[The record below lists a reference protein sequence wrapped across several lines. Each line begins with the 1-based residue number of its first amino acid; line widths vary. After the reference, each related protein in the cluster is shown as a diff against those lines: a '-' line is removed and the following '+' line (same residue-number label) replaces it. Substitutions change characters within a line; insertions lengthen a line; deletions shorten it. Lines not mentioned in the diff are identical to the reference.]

1 MHKSIDSLC
10 AIIDY
15 LSKKLF
21 GSSIKR
27 RTDDIPG
34 QQHLFD
40 ETEVEQDLS
49 LWEEEALIGEEYV
62 RRSELEFIPAAC
74 KMSEYYSQSY
84 GCPSWKAG
92 LGYTEKPVIVKSQV
106 PQALIG
112 KGPATAS
119 TVAWTMYQ
127 KYANG
132 RQWASPLPSG

>member
-1 MHKSIDSLC
+1 MLGDIFNLENFYIVCGYTDMHKSIDSLC

-15 LSKKLF
+15 LF

-84 GCPSWKAG
+84 GCPS
-92 LGYTEKPVIVKSQV
+92 
-106 PQALIG
+106 
-112 KGPATAS
+112 
-119 TVAWTMYQ
+119 
-127 KYANG
+127 
-132 RQWASPLPSG
+132 